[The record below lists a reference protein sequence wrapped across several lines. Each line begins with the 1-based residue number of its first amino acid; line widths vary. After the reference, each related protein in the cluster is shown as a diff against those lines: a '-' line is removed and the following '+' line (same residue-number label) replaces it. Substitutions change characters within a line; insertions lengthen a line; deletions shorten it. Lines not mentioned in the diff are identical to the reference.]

1 MPYRVPLGQVLHSGD
16 LICEGTILA
25 GKVLQAAA
33 TVAPA
38 LPHSAAMAAD
48 TLNGKPKQ
56 AAEEDGHAL
65 QKPTNGD
72 LEHLPTNGNLEHKE
86 HLPNGNLDHKQH
98 LANGNLEHKEHL
110 PTNGNLEH
118 KKHLANGNLEHK
130 EHLPI
135 NGNLENK
142 CAGSRLGHVPS
153 TDNHELT
160 FANGALEHRPTNGDL
175 QLVPTNGERKQ
186 LPAKNGENEVVCL
199 QASMLPCCQQICILS
214 CTAGLR
220 FTLKIT

>member
-25 GKVLQAAA
+25 GKVLHAAA

-38 LPHSAAMAAD
+38 LPHSSAMVAD

-98 LANGNLEHKEHL
+98 LANYNLEHKEHL
-110 PTNGNLEH
+110 PTNGNLE
-118 KKHLANGNLEHK
+118 
-130 EHLPI
+130 
-135 NGNLENK
+135 NK
-142 CAGSRLGHVPS
+142 CAGSRLGHMPS

-160 FANGALEHRPTNGDL
+160 SANGALEHPPTNGDL
-175 QLVPTNGERKQ
+175 QHVPTNGERKQ

-214 CTAGLR
+214 CTAGFEVYPEDHKGSQR
-220 FTLKIT
+220 QAP